1 MSQLIRIEIDRLE
14 GTLLRVLGL
23 IERRG
28 FHIDGLELTGI
39 DENTR
44 LAAITVRPRDDKRS
58 LDTLGL
64 QIDRL
69 YGIKRLTNAP
79 EAAPVNVQQKIS
91 A

>member
-28 FHIDGLELTGI
+28 FHIDGLELSAI
-39 DENTR
+39 DEHTR
-44 LAAITVRPRDDKRS
+44 LAVIEVRPRDATRS
-58 LDTLGL
+58 IDTLGL
-64 QIDRL
+64 QLDRL
-69 YGIKRLTNAP
+69 YGIKRLTAAV
-79 EAAPVNVQQKIS
+79 EAQQKIS